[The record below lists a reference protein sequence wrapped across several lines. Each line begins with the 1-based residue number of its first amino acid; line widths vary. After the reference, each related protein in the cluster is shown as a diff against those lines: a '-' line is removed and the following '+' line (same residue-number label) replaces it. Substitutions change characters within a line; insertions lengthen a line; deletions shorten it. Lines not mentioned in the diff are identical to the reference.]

1 MDYFKIG
8 KYQLVEENV
17 LYTARILYD
26 ILEQK
31 KHIDELFEE
40 YSEYNNIQ
48 LSLNVEK
55 TLFLSLTFLF
65 SLGKIKVE
73 NNLIVRE

>member
-55 TLFLSLTFLF
+55 TLFLSLIFLF

>member
-48 LSLNVEK
+48 LSINVEK

>member
-17 LYTARILYD
+17 LYTARVLHD
-26 ILEQK
+26 ILGQK
-31 KHIDELFEE
+31 KHVDELFEE
-40 YSEYNNIQ
+40 YSRYNNIQ